1 MTREEAIKFLE
12 SRCDEECCDECLMSS
27 AFGIKHCMF
36 ANFDDKELFEACQI
50 MQGAAPNIL
59 RETAGLPPETDP
71 VHPNQYML
79 PGGMQ
84 VIDVEVAMFGREWVM
99 HHCICTAVE
108 YLLRHRQKNGD
119 EDVRKAL
126 WWLEEWKKLKED
138 DEDDA

>member
-1 MTREEAIKFLE
+1 MTREEKILVCNNFCVNAGPCGNCAAKDVTQ
-12 SRCDEECCDECLMSS
+12 SGADC
-27 AFGIKHCMF
+27 
-36 ANFDDKELFEACQI
+36 NFDDFSDSLLDKYIEAFTFKNNDGI
-50 MQGAAPNIL
+50 
-59 RETAGLPPETDP
+59 PETDP
-71 VHPNQYML
+71 VHPNHYML

-119 EDVRKAL
+119 EDVKKAK
-126 WWLEEWKKLKED
+126 WWIEEWAKLKED